1 MICRDSN
8 LCGKRKA
15 SEAAEESNDENDMA
29 TAAKIM
35 KPAENDGDEEAN
47 SIGFDKSIES
57 EFKTL
62 KSLIPRIAGKAEIG
76 EVSSL
81 SEVLLEK
88 CSSCEKDRPLLAKA
102 VKFQQ
107 F

>member
-1 MICRDSN
+1 MISRDSNN

-15 SEAAEESNDENDMA
+15 TDEEESNDENDMA

-35 KPAENDGDEEAN
+35 RPAENDGDEEAN
-47 SIGFDKSIES
+47 SVGFDKSIES

-76 EVSSL
+76 EVSL
-81 SEVLLEK
+81 LKYVLCVANLFGK
-88 CSSCEKDRPLLAKA
+88 RFFQ
-102 VKFQQ
+102 KFLTI
-107 F
+107 

>member
-1 MICRDSN
+1 MICRDSNN

-15 SEAAEESNDENDMA
+15 TDEEESNDENDMA

-35 KPAENDGDEEAN
+35 KPSDEDVIENDDDSG
-47 SIGFDKSIES
+47 GFDKSIES

-76 EVSSL
+76 EVS
-81 SEVLLEK
+81 LLK
-88 CSSCEKDRPLLAKA
+88 Y
-102 VKFQQ
+102 VQ
-107 F
+107 

>member
-8 LCGKRKA
+8 LSGKRK
-15 SEAAEESNDENDMA
+15 AEESNDENDMA

-35 KPAENDGDEEAN
+35 KPADAAALIENDEGDDN
-47 SIGFDKSIES
+47 SGGFDKSIES

-76 EVSSL
+76 EVSVIDITVLFSL
-81 SEVLLEK
+81 RELE
-88 CSSCEKDRPLLAKA
+88 CWNSR
-102 VKFQQ
+102 F
-107 F
+107 

>member
-1 MICRDSN
+1 MICRDGN

-15 SEAAEESNDENDMA
+15 TAAGEESNDENDMA

-35 KPAENDGDEEAN
+35 KSADPVVIENDIDDDDDDDN
-47 SIGFDKSIES
+47 SGGFDKSIES

-76 EVSSL
+76 EVSSPTSL
-81 SEVLLEK
+81 
-88 CSSCEKDRPLLAKA
+88 
-102 VKFQQ
+102 
-107 F
+107 

>member
-1 MICRDSN
+1 MICRDGN

-15 SEAAEESNDENDMA
+15 TAAGEESNDENDMA

-35 KPAENDGDEEAN
+35 KSADTVVIENDINDDDN
-47 SIGFDKSIES
+47 SGGFDKSIES

-76 EVSSL
+76 EVSSPTSL
-81 SEVLLEK
+81 
-88 CSSCEKDRPLLAKA
+88 
-102 VKFQQ
+102 
-107 F
+107 

>member
-1 MICRDSN
+1 MICRDGN

-15 SEAAEESNDENDMA
+15 TAAGEESNDENDMA

-35 KPAENDGDEEAN
+35 KSADPVVIENDIDDDDN
-47 SIGFDKSIES
+47 SGGFDKSIES

-76 EVSSL
+76 EVSSPTSL
-81 SEVLLEK
+81 
-88 CSSCEKDRPLLAKA
+88 
-102 VKFQQ
+102 
-107 F
+107 

>member
-15 SEAAEESNDENDMA
+15 STTEEGNDENDMA
-29 TAAKIM
+29 TAAKIL
-35 KPAENDGDEEAN
+35 KPADSVVIENDDDDN
-47 SIGFDKSIES
+47 SGGFDKSIES

-76 EVSSL
+76 EVSSH
-81 SEVLLEK
+81 
-88 CSSCEKDRPLLAKA
+88 R
-102 VKFQQ
+102 
-107 F
+107 

>member
-1 MICRDSN
+1 MISRDSNN

-15 SEAAEESNDENDMA
+15 TDEEESNDENDMA

-35 KPAENDGDEEAN
+35 KPSDEDAIENDDDDSG
-47 SIGFDKSIES
+47 GFDKSIES

-76 EVSSL
+76 EVSSHCGIHTL
-81 SEVLLEK
+81 WSLDK
-88 CSSCEKDRPLLAKA
+88 
-102 VKFQQ
+102 
-107 F
+107 

>member
-8 LCGKRKA
+8 LSGKRK
-15 SEAAEESNDENDMA
+15 AEESNDENDMA

-35 KPAENDGDEEAN
+35 KPADAAAALIENDEGDDN
-47 SIGFDKSIES
+47 SGGFDKSIES

-76 EVSSL
+76 EVSVIDITVLFSL
-81 SEVLLEK
+81 RELE
-88 CSSCEKDRPLLAKA
+88 CWNSR
-102 VKFQQ
+102 F
-107 F
+107 